1 MPEGSYSQQVS
12 PVMEFDGRQYLLIPI
27 ERVDAGDD
35 FELGRYRVMQ
45 QG

>member
-1 MPEGSYSQQVS
+1 
-12 PVMEFDGRQYLLIPI
+12 MEFDGRQYLLIPI
-27 ERVDAGDD
+27 ELVDAGDD